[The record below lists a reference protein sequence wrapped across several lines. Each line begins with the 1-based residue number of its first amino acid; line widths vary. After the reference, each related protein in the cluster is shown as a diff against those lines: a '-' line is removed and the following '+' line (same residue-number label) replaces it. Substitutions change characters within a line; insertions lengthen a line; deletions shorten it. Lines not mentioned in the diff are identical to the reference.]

1 MTPSDINAEIT
12 YRSEERLAL
21 LGFLNGPDTPRFISS
36 RVRREVM
43 DEVKSKWPVQI
54 PRPKGRGLSQNLHH
68 NQHVE

>member
-21 LGFLNGPDTPRFISS
+21 LGFMSGPDTPRFISS

-43 DEVKSKWPVQI
+43 DEVKAKWPDEYA
-54 PRPKGRGLSQNLHH
+54 KA
-68 NQHVE
+68 VEIGILTP